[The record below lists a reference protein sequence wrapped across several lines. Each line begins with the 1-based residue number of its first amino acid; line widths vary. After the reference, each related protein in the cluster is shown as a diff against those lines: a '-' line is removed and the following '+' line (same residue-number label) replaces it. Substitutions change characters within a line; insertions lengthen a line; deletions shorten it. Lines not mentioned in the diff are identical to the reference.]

1 MPEKLSEAMV
11 CRILGSAFVASP
23 PSISGRE
30 GTPEEV
36 STAMMCRIL
45 GSVVVAFPQSVFGR
59 EGTPEELFEAMACR
73 ILGSLCCLP
82 AICFRVREYAREAI

>member
-1 MPEKLSEAMV
+1 MPETLSEAMV

-45 GSVVVAFPQSVFGR
+45 GSVVVAFPQSVFG
-59 EGTPEELFEAMACR
+59 
-73 ILGSLCCLP
+73 
-82 AICFRVREYAREAI
+82 